1 MKAILCNQI
10 SQTCDEE
17 AFLLPSVLPQ
27 ENLANYSVNLDPS
40 TGIFHVASRYRYM
53 KFKEFLELNDS
64 TPVSSS
70 IHALDFSNG
79 KVSAVSL
86 HGSSNTGR
94 KGRTV
99 RGQPRGQQNVD
110 NCNSRLVDAR
120 QLPRYFPT
128 SQASA
133 GNFGPVKSDDSSS
146 CISPSAC
153 STPLSVPILDPI
165 EASNNVTVSAGAVP
179 SKYRKPFQE
188 KGSRLTID
196 ALASMQQAL
205 IDAAPDTKSS
215 SAESRNDS
223 ISTPATSAPSPRYRF
238 ALDLLELKVPGGTS
252 SPIIGFLDLAGHD
265 LLRCCSATGLLT
277 KKPHDE
283 FLELLPHLDLCLTS
297 KVKDVAYAIEKKYS
311 PLCDSAEVQV
321 ALDVS
326 SGELYLSP
334 VASYRRQDSVQIDG
348 YTNDQD
354 WAPLA
359 SQPLRVEDIDLD
371 AEFGDHDDFEWTPS
385 TPIVKLP
392 AATSES
398 QPMDTLHVPQNATSV
413 QPRAVVLE
421 DAPPSSNGCPMV
433 FGENPRYLKHR
444 QKEDGNRKDGE
455 CLLHHINFNGD
466 PVYQRSYTPPEVS
479 YWAAA
484 TTYDKDFAQQPRLAM
499 TTNEKHFQP
508 LPPVLPMLLRA
519 QAFRWVDPTKYTG
532 DDPTKL
538 WEKIGSAFRDAA
550 TSDVEVVYQEEGFWY
565 QDTYTDD
572 DMVPR
577 LVPDDLNYEYATNG
591 TYVFHQ
597 LPIFLDEIEEERY
610 RPKRHPYPRAT
621 QHSQRT
627 SFLQW
632 ELGAELLN
640 KAARFQEK
648 LHQEA
653 LPRKSATVLRVIEE
667 EPSENGEE
675 PAFRDEEEQSE
686 EATNVQ
692 DGINPYQ
699 EALSFVESSD
709 KLQEGEPN
717 IKEDPIA
724 QQEED
729 NSAFGSDIESV
740 NSEGE
745 PQSLSNRISET
756 TLEDGRYCSP
766 SKMVPSRIDFV
777 RTPTQSPSKAD
788 DLGSWEVNGDGI
800 FESPK
805 KHHIS
810 TTSEPEAD
818 NDEYEREF
826 KKTDVFDLGD
836 GQGSVNFVEARAGS
850 VMVPE
855 LRVAPEDMREEDN
868 NANRSAFEALQALE
882 DPDVDGQIAEGYALT
897 AGSWSRRQQR
907 GALTNKYDD
916 DEEAAVETECEEGSF
931 DGEKGI
937 TNHGSVWA
945 ERPDRIA
952 HPEAD
957 LLSRNQEPLSP
968 RKPNAGLLSPRS
980 EDKGTLLSEEV
991 KADLLSRFS
1000 DHETSEPKK
1009 RSTSQDQIFTPST
1022 RLGDFALGPE
1032 YPKLIVGGPQVPN
1045 FDDPTITDVLGIS
1058 SRDAVSST
1066 ASNHHVTADD
1076 SSEVASDLEDPSS
1089 VRESETPE
1097 YETSSYQIR
1106 QLSPIQEG
1114 TEDDST
1120 PIKTRKSTVR
1130 SEPRR
1135 CSRMVQTFGESPFA
1149 QATNMYAGMSDEDF
1163 AEWLEEKAAQE
1174 DRKRVGFSE
1183 SWASVSD
1190 NVVGLTAS
1198 AATSTAHSRNSSGN
1212 FSTETLPSSLGG
1224 EDIELELKSFE
1235 DEIASAFGTVDAER
1249 LSFMQN
1255 EVIVNLEAG
1264 QEDFTFDKPENATDV
1279 KIPVG
1284 AIGYDYVAN
1293 KSGRSSH
1300 AGVQYRDIALG
1311 LGQCAIELVH
1321 WVFWKCMW

>member
-94 KGRTV
+94 KGRNV

-128 SQASA
+128 SQAPA

-179 SKYRKPFQE
+179 NKYRKPFQE

-223 ISTPATSAPSPRYRF
+223 ILTPATSAPSPRYRL
-238 ALDLLELKVPGGTS
+238 ALDLPELKVPGGTS

-311 PLCDSAEVQV
+311 PLCDSAEVQI

-334 VASYRRQDSVQIDG
+334 VASYHRQDSVKIDD

-354 WAPLA
+354 RAPLA

-371 AEFGDHDDFEWTPS
+371 AEFGDDDDFEWTAA

-392 AATSES
+392 FAASNC
-398 QPMDTLHVPQNATSV
+398 QPMDPLNVPQDATSV
-413 QPRAVVLE
+413 QPRAMALE
-421 DAPPSSNGCPMV
+421 DASPSSNGCPMV

-444 QKEDGNRKDGE
+444 QKEDKVSNNCKGV
-455 CLLHHINFNGD
+455 LHHINFNGQEI
-466 PVYQRSYTPPEVS
+466 YQRSYTSPEVS
-479 YWAAA
+479 HWAAA
-484 TTYDKDFAQQPRLAM
+484 TTWDKDGFQKPRLAT
-499 TTNEKHFQP
+499 TTNEKHFKP
-508 LPPVLPMLLRA
+508 LPPVHPKVLAA
-519 QAFRWVDPTKYTG
+519 QAFKWVDPTKYTG
-532 DDPTKL
+532 DSPCTL
-538 WEKIGSAFRDAA
+538 WEKTGSAFRDAA
-550 TSDVEVVYQEEGFWY
+550 TSDVEVVYQAEGTWY
-565 QDTYTDD
+565 QDTYTEDD
-572 DMVPR
+572 VVPG
-577 LVPDDLNYEYATNG
+577 LAPDYLDYEYATNG
-591 TYVFHQ
+591 NYVFLQ
-597 LPIFLDEIEEERY
+597 LPICVDDLQEERH
-610 RPKRHPYPRAT
+610 RPRRHPYPRAT

-627 SFLQW
+627 SSLQW
-632 ELGAELLN
+632 ELGAELLE
-640 KAARFQEK
+640 KAAGFQEK
-648 LHQEA
+648 LHQGA
-653 LPRKSATVLRVIEE
+653 LPRKSASVLGAIEE
-667 EPSENGEE
+667 EPSEKGEE
-675 PAFRDEEEQSE
+675 PVFRDEEELSE
-686 EATNVQ
+686 EATDVQ
-692 DGINPYQ
+692 DGIDPNR
-699 EALSFVESSD
+699 ELVSFEKSSD
-709 KLQEGEPN
+709 EAHEGDSI
-717 IKEDPIA
+717 IKEDFIVRR
-724 QQEED
+724 EEEM
-729 NSAFGSDIESV
+729 SAFGFEIEGV
-740 NSEGE
+740 NSEVE
-745 PQSLSNRISET
+745 FQLLFNEDSET
-756 TLEDGRYCSP
+756 ILEDGRYCSP

-777 RTPTQSPSKAD
+777 RTPAQSPSKAN
-788 DLGSWEVNGDGI
+788 DLGSWEVNEDGI

-805 KHHIS
+805 KYQSS
-810 TTSEPEAD
+810 TASEPVAD
-818 NDEYEREF
+818 EDGIEDDIEDR
-826 KKTDVFDLGD
+826 DVFALGA
-836 GQGSVNFVEARAGS
+836 GQGSVNFTDARVGS

-855 LRVAPEDMREEDN
+855 LPSASEKTKDEGD
-868 NANRSAFEALQALE
+868 NANQSTFEALQALE
-882 DPDVDGQIAEGYALT
+882 DPDVDGLIAEGYALI

-907 GALTNKYDD
+907 GALINKYDD
-916 DEEAAVETECEEGSF
+916 DQDAAVASKCEEGSV

-937 TNHGSVWA
+937 ANHGSVWA

-1000 DHETSEPKK
+1000 DNETSEPKK

-1058 SRDAVSST
+1058 SRDAI

-1097 YETSSYQIR
+1097 YEPSSYQIR

-1120 PIKTRKSTVR
+1120 PIKTRRSTAR
-1130 SEPRR
+1130 SESRR
-1135 CSRMVQTFGESPFA
+1135 SSRMVQALDESPCA
-1149 QATNMYAGMSDEDF
+1149 QVTNMYAGMSDEDF

-1174 DRKRVGFSE
+1174 ERKRSGFTSSWGYE
-1183 SWASVSD
+1183 SDEVT
-1190 NVVGLTAS
+1190 GLTTS

-1212 FSTETLPSSLGG
+1212 FSTDTLPSSLGG

-1235 DEIASAFGTVDAER
+1235 DEIASAFGTIDAER

-1255 EVIVNLEAG
+1255 EVVVNLEVG
-1264 QEDFTFDKPENATDV
+1264 QEDVTFDRSENATDV
-1279 KIPVG
+1279 KLPVR
-1284 AIGYDYVAN
+1284 AIDYDHVAN

-1311 LGQCAIELVH
+1311 LGQCAIELVN